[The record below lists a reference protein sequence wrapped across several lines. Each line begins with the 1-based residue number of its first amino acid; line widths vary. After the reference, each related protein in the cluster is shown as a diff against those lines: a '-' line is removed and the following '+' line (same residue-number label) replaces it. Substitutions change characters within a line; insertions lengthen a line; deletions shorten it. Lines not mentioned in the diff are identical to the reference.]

1 MTSETHLTDI
11 AHTIQLA
18 VAPVF
23 LLSAIGTILL
33 VLSNRLARIV
43 DRARLLEGRPM
54 TQPQLRAR
62 AVEELALLSVR
73 ARLVH
78 IALTTGTSAALLVC
92 LLIAVAFIGDLFSV
106 ELGVVLAVL
115 FVLAMAAIVVTLVF
129 FLREIF
135 SAIRTLKFGLP
146 PEIVAEVEAATS
158 RHS

>member
-1 MTSETHLTDI
+1 MNAETKLTDI
-11 AHTIQLA
+11 THTIQLA

-23 LLSAIGTILL
+23 LLSAIGTILA

-54 TQPQLRAR
+54 SEPQLRAR
-62 AVEELALLSVR
+62 AVEELKLLSAR

-78 IALTTGTSAALLVC
+78 VALTTCTTAALLVC
-92 LLIAVAFIGDLFSV
+92 LLIAVAFIGDLFHMD
-106 ELGVVLAVL
+106 LGVLMAVL

-135 SAIRTLKFGLP
+135 LAVRTLKFGLP
-146 PEIVAEVEAATS
+146 PEVGQPAAKAL
-158 RHS
+158 